1 MSIIVNDRINPTE
14 GLVEYAKIVKPYH
27 SKILDIDISYVFE
40 EPINVEVIET
50 LEWDINQ
57 YTSDLDLI
65 STCGW
70 GIEWD
75 PIRTTMDYPSVY
87 IRRAYG
93 EVEVEIEIDV
103 NTSNINII
111 NNPTNYTFNVGDLVK
126 FGYYNNLTVNIINI
140 DEISNIVTVSGN
152 ITNIFNIGD
161 IIYLDNIY
169 LLFNEYKI
177 SYMTY
182 DSNSNTTN
190 IITVE
195 NIEYKSHVN
204 IQYMLDFLSDMND
217 ELLLETNNP
226 NVDNSI
232 HNQILSNINHRIDQC
247 QQQLI
252 DIRVGMLT
260 SIGNLT
266 EIMNQGIDSTSRLY
280 KIDNIINDQLVLVDE
295 LTFNPI
301 QFVDNGI
308 GKIFISPYN
317 NNQNSFLVDKETS
330 PIFDCIVSDVDS
342 NIFTFVNVFELIS
355 VDIMQ
360 RKFIV
365 KGDIRSIVPIGMTI
379 FLRGNTG
386 LGTEQ
391 KFTVNSIPT
400 ITSGD
405 TTIFVKEAISVK
417 ANNTGSIC
425 VALNE
430 ILRDLTLTVMGF
442 DNINNTLTVSGD
454 HLTEL
459 STGLVI
465 EYEDGLLQINY
476 TILGTPTLDSN
487 RNTVIKVYEQLD
499 PFITS
504 TGTIRLLQPP
514 FQPWS
519 EEIVNHVPNI
529 PERFWPTPSWQSGT
543 KLQLTSNIN
552 GLPYPLSDSEEYY
565 FIPDKLMGRFKL
577 AKTRYPFHRLDYI
590 DVANYGIGTF
600 SVKRSET
607 FYPGA
612 TIQVTESNE
621 IRNNRYYTIKHVIE
635 EEVCGVIKD
644 RIFVHQRIPDITTN
658 IFDCNNIISDP
669 SVNNDGK
676 MSIVSTGWDY
686 PSYCPNSQTD
696 ELYTDSLIQEDIV
709 IEFEQEIQEINGNQ
723 LKVVGDFINS
733 IKLNNGNNRT
743 CPTGIKPGNPLYIK
757 DLFGNIIQTLKI
769 IDIDN
774 IIETE
779 LEETMDMDPITHMPL
794 LDGNGDPIIINSQ
807 PIDIIKTIFTVDQTI
822 SPTNVNDVMLTIVEY
837 PQITPYQHQ

>member
-111 NNPTNYTFNVGDLVK
+111 NNPFNY
-126 FGYYNNLTVNIINI
+126 
-140 DEISNIVTVSGN
+140 
-152 ITNIFNIGD
+152 IFNIGD
-161 IIYLDNIY
+161 KITITAHSTNVGGILPSFLNGSIIPTKLYRIVSVLGN
-169 LLFNEYKI
+169 
-177 SYMTY
+177 
-182 DSNSNTTN
+182 
-190 IITVE
+190 V
-195 NIEYKSHVN
+195 
-204 IQYMLDFLSDMND
+204 IQ
-217 ELLLETNNP
+217 
-226 NVDNSI
+226 
-232 HNQILSNINHRIDQC
+232 
-247 QQQLI
+247 I
-252 DIRVGMLT
+252 DIAEQLEYVYDYLNNT
-260 SIGNLT
+260 WNWVEKINLDT
-266 EIMNQGIDSTSRLY
+266 P
-280 KIDNIINDQLVLVDE
+280 LVF
-295 LTFNPI
+295 T
-301 QFVDNGI
+301 DNGI

-417 ANNTGSIC
+417 ATNTGSIC

-779 LEETMDMDPITHMPL
+779 LEKTMDMDPITHMPL